1 MIEENIRESEDS
13 IINVLIVLSNF
24 PLDIPFT
31 NKDIYLDRKK
41 VLDIEIKKFLKDN
54 NIKLEEEYYLY
65 LKDNDEI
72 IKELDKKQ
80 TSFKL
85 GLKSNNEILISK
97 IKLNGKK
104 RFVKINEDLS
114 FNNDSVLDVNKIKT
128 KKKRNIHNN
137 NKFQSEFF
145 NKYTIKSENR
155 LIYNNTTNEEKSLKK
170 KNKVI
175 IIIIVILALLFIG
188 VGLYF
193 LLKFIKEK
201 KNKTLELESDNPNTK
216 VYKEENFATKIN
228 YKIDYVLRYA
238 SEKTMKIEM
247 KSDEVDENKG
257 AKSMNKSSDFIFII
271 REKHIDKDD
280 VQLTKK
286 LWFTGYISFLNM
298 IVNNGTNETLII
310 YDQNLNLHLS
320 NNNLSVLNEK
330 TFNQVDEEG
339 KMCFAKID
347 FYENGEIKNIY
358 YPDGLSTS
366 NKDNIKEVIELII
379 PKISANLFINN
390 ITEFLN
396 SPDPMILN
404 NLRNLSEN
412 NKKENFK
419 KIKYKVA
426 LNNNSSNKNR
436 KLSNDSINETM
447 NNDSDYM
454 YIEEYLSEPLI
465 NTII

>member
-1 MIEENIRESEDS
+1 M
-13 IINVLIVLSNF
+13 
-24 PLDIPFT
+24 
-31 NKDIYLDRKK
+31 KKK
-41 VLDIEIKKFLKDN
+41 V
-54 NIKLEEEYYLY
+54 
-65 LKDNDEI
+65 
-72 IKELDKKQ
+72 
-80 TSFKL
+80 S
-85 GLKSNNEILISK
+85 
-97 IKLNGKK
+97 
-104 RFVKINEDLS
+104 
-114 FNNDSVLDVNKIKT
+114 
-128 KKKRNIHNN
+128 
-137 NKFQSEFF
+137 
-145 NKYTIKSENR
+145 
-155 LIYNNTTNEEKSLKK
+155 KK